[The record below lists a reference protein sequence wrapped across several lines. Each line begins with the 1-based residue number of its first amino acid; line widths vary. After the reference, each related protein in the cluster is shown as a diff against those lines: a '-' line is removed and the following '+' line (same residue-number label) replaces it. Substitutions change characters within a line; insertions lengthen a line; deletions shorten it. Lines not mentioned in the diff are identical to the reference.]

1 MASVM
6 NCNGS
11 FAVTLDYDGFATG
24 VNGLGPGTRVAL
36 WTRGCGIGCKGCMTK
51 ILWPKGE
58 ARPIEPLAEQL
69 IAALRGT
76 DGLSISGGEPFDQPE
91 ELAYL
96 IDLIRK
102 DSDVHVFC
110 YSGYRI
116 DRLRERPEALGL
128 LDRLDMLM
136 DGPYVDTQPT
146 EKPWRGS
153 DNQELHLLS
162 ERAKQAAAPPEDWRK
177 IQLQPLSDGSVR
189 LIGIPKRGDLAR
201 LSQALRQKGLRLG
214 SEL

>member
-1 MASVM
+1 M
-6 NCNGS
+6 
-11 FAVTLDYDGFATG
+11 TLDYDGFASG
-24 VNGLGPGTRVAL
+24 VTGLGPGTRVVL

-58 ARPIEPLAEQL
+58 RRPIEPLAEQL
-69 IAALRGT
+69 IGVLRGT
-76 DGLSISGGEPFDQPE
+76 DGLTISGGEPFDQPL
-91 ELAYL
+91 ELAHL
-96 IDLIRK
+96 IDLIRE
-102 DSDVHVFC
+102 DHPVDVFC

-116 DRLRERPEALGL
+116 DRLRERPDACRL

-136 DGPYVDTQPT
+136 DGPYVDSLPT

-153 DNQELHLLS
+153 DNQELRLLS
-162 ERAKQAAAPPEDWRK
+162 ERARQAANPTQDWRK
-177 IQLQPLSDGSVR
+177 IQLQPLANGTVR

-201 LSQALRQKGLRLG
+201 LSEALHQKGLRLG

>member
-1 MASVM
+1 
-6 NCNGS
+6 
-11 FAVTLDYDGFATG
+11 VTLDYDGFATG
-24 VNGLGPGTRVAL
+24 VTGLGPGTRTVL

-51 ILWPKGE
+51 ILWPTGE
-58 ARPIEPLAEQL
+58 RRPIEPLAEQL
-69 IAALRGT
+69 IPVLRSC

-91 ELAYL
+91 ELAHL
-96 IDLIRK
+96 IDLIRE
-102 DSDVHVFC
+102 DHDVHVFC
-110 YSGYRI
+110 YSGYRLE
-116 DRLRERPEALGL
+116 RLKERPEAVGL

-136 DGPYVDTQPT
+136 DGPYVDSLPT

-162 ERAKQAAAPPEDWRK
+162 ERAKADAPEDWRK

-189 LIGIPKRGDLAR
+189 LIGIPKRGDLVR